1 MSTSR
6 SGADLRPHPD
16 ELLRRIE
23 ASEAEAARGRLKVF
37 LGYASRV
44 GKSEKMFDE
53 GRRRKQRGQDVV
65 IGAVQSKG
73 SEELSGF
80 IREFEV
86 IPLREGAVDVER
98 ILARRPQ
105 VCLIDELAR
114 RNPQG
119 SPRPYRYQDVQQLLN
134 AGINVV
140 TAINLQ
146 HIFEQQDAVARL
158 TTKRADDSIPQS
170 FLQSA
175 NEIVIVDAPA
185 GRSPVDNDLRE
196 MALILAAQVVED
208 HLQRY
213 LDDHGIHQSWGTQER
228 ILVCITPRSNAKAM
242 LESAARNAARFH
254 GQMFALWVRQKDL
267 SREQRETVESHL
279 DLAQRLGAEVHII
292 SASDPIHAILEFAQ
306 EHRVT
311 QLFLGHTQHPA
322 WKFWQ
327 TSSVDRLI
335 RDADGIDIRLFPQVQ
350 AA

>member
-6 SGADLRPHPD
+6 QSPDVRPHPD

-23 ASEAEAARGRLKVF
+23 AGEAAAARGRLKVF

-44 GKSEKMFDE
+44 GKSERMFDE
-53 GRRRKQRGQDVV
+53 GRRRKSRGQDVV
-65 IGAVQSKG
+65 IGAVQAKG
-73 SEELSGF
+73 SEELSEF

-98 ILARRPQ
+98 ILARHPE

-114 RNPQG
+114 RNAPR
-119 SPRPYRYQDVQQLLN
+119 SPRPYRWQDVQQLLN

-158 TTKRADDSIPQS
+158 TGKRADDSIPQS
-170 FLQSA
+170 FLESA

-185 GRSPVDNDLRE
+185 GRSPVDDDLRE
-196 MALILAAQVVED
+196 MALLLAAQVVED

-242 LESAARNAARFH
+242 LESAARNTARFH
-254 GQMFALWVRQKDL
+254 GHMFALWVKQKDL
-267 SREQRETVESHL
+267 TREQLEAVEEHL
-279 DLAQRLGAEVHII
+279 ALAHRLGAEVH
-292 SASDPIHAILEFAQ
+292 SVDAPDPIRAILEFAQ

-311 QLFLGHTQHPA
+311 QIFLGHTQQPV
-322 WKFWQ
+322 WKFWK
-327 TSSVDRLI
+327 TSSVDRII
-335 RDADGIDIRLFPQVQ
+335 REAEGMDIRLFPQ
-350 AA
+350 AWLA